1 MNIAGLQKLTTS
13 DFPGLLSCIVFTQG
27 CNLKCPYCQNSEL
40 IPVLQAVT
48 SNFVSEDDF
57 FAFLNKRKSIL
68 EGVVVTGGEPLIH
81 QDIQSFI
88 SKIKDL
94 GYKVKL
100 DTNGTNPKL
109 LQDLIDSNLIDYVA
123 VDIKNDF
130 ENYAKTVGLSEINT
144 NSILQTIQILKSSN
158 VDYEFRTTITKEFH
172 SIQSIQNIC
181 ELIGKEPKYFI
192 QNFEDSSNVLNH
204 NLHGYSF
211 EELQEIQKIFEDRY
225 PNFKVRGV

>member
-13 DFPGLLSCIVFTQG
+13 DFPGTLSCIVFTQG
-27 CNLKCPYCQNSEL
+27 CNLKCPYCQNSGL
-40 IPVLQAVT
+40 IPMLQAVT

-57 FAFLNKRKSIL
+57 FMFLNKRKSIL
-68 EGVVVTGGEPLIH
+68 EGVVITGGEPLVQ
-81 QDIQSFI
+81 QDIKTFI
-88 SKIKDL
+88 SKIKNL

-100 DTNGTNPKL
+100 DTNGTNPLL
-109 LQDLIDSNLIDYVA
+109 LQELIDSNLLDYIA

-130 ENYAKTVGLSEINT
+130 DNYAKTVGLKEINT
-144 NSILQTIQILKSSN
+144 NNIKQTIQILKSSN

-172 SIQSIQNIC
+172 SIQNIQNIC
-181 ELIGKEPKYFI
+181 EVIGKEPKYFI
-192 QNFEDSSNVLNH
+192 QNFENSSNVLNH
-204 NLHGYSF
+204 DLHGFTF

>member
-13 DFPGLLSCIVFTQG
+13 DFPGSLSCIVFTQG
-27 CNLKCPYCQNSEL
+27 CNLKCPYCQNSGL
-40 IPVLQAVT
+40 IPMMQAVT

-57 FAFLNKRKSIL
+57 FMFLDKRKSIL
-68 EGVVVTGGEPLIH
+68 EGVVITGGEPLVQ
-81 QDIQSFI
+81 QDIKSFI
-88 SKIKDL
+88 KKIKES

-100 DTNGTNPKL
+100 DTNGTNPLL
-109 LQDLIDSNLIDYVA
+109 LQSLIDENLLDYVA

-130 ENYAKTVGLSEINT
+130 ENYARTVGLSEINT
-144 NSILQTIQILKSSN
+144 SNIEKTIQILKSSN
-158 VDYEFRTTITKEFH
+158 VDYEFRTTIIKEFH
-172 SIQSIQNIC
+172 TAINIQNIC

-204 NLHGYSF
+204 DLHGF
-211 EELQEIQKIFEDRY
+211 TIEELQEIQKIFEARF